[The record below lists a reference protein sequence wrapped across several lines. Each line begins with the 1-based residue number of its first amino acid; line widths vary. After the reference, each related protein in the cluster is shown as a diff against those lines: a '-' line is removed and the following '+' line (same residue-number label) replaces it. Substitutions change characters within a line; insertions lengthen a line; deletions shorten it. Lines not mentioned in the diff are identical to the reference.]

1 MKINTKTIII
11 AGIGLFA
18 AILAPKLV
26 EEVDAGEIVV
36 IQHPVSG
43 DISVYKEAGWVPQMF
58 GKATHYRKEN
68 QFWFLSP
75 EDKKRSNINNE
86 TDNSVPAIWNDG
98 GKSNVSGSVRWA
110 MPLDDNSIIAL
121 HANFGSEENIERQL
135 VKTNVEKSVF
145 LSGPMMSSKESY
157 AEKRSDL
164 IYLIEDQANKGVYRT
179 KIVEHDIK
187 DELTGESKKERS
199 VEIVQHNGVS
209 QRQEQS
215 TVAKYNLKLYNVAIN
230 SIKYD
235 KTVEDQI
242 KVQQS
247 SIMAVQTAKSNAIK
261 AEQDAITAAKQ
272 GEAEAT
278 KAKWEIEVTK
288 ARQVTEAQART
299 AVATEAVKAAELN
312 KQAMILEGQGEAE
325 KKRLVMNADGA
336 LDKKLDAYIKVQ
348 MRYAEAIQ
356 NYNGSWVPQTIMG
369 GGSGGSNAALNLM
382 EMLSVKAARDLSLD
396 LKTK

>member
-43 DISVYKEAGWVPQMF
+43 DISVYKEAGWVPQWF

-68 QFWFLSP
+68 QFWFLSAT
-75 EDKKRSNINNE
+75 DKKRANIDSE
-86 TDNSVPAIWNDG
+86 VDNSVPAIWNDG

-110 MPLDDNSIIAL
+110 MPLDDKSIIDL
-121 HANFGSEENIERQL
+121 HANFGSEQNIESQL

-179 KIVEHDIK
+179 RTVEREIK
-187 DELTGESKKERS
+187 DELTGEVKKERG
-199 VEIVQHNGVS
+199 VEIVQTNGVS

-215 TVAKYNLKLYNVAIN
+215 TISKYNLKLYNVAIN
-230 SIKYD
+230 SIEYD
-235 KTVEDQI
+235 KTVEAQI
-242 KVQQS
+242 KTQQEA
-247 SIMAVQTAKSNAIK
+247 IMAVQTAISNSRK

-288 ARQVTEAQART
+288 ARQVTEAEART
-299 AVATEAVKAAELN
+299 AVAHEAVKAAELN

-325 KKRLVMNADGA
+325 KKRLIMTADGA
-336 LDKKLDAYIKVQ
+336 LDKKLEAYIRTQ
-348 MRYAEAIQ
+348 NRWAEAFE
-356 NYNGSWVPQTIMG
+356 NYGGALVPTTVM
-369 GGSGGSNAALNLM
+369 GSGYSGNAATTFMDILGA
-382 EMLSVKAARDLSLD
+382 KAAKDLSLD